1 MKSIKVKVKNK
12 SQTWDWLVF
21 CIKSPELK
29 IVPVADTTA
38 AWAFDV
44 EVAAKQNDDKY
55 VPYQG
60 FASQERV
67 DFEKKRLQRQ
77 QQHGDLPHHKTHVK
91 LTVMTDPGGEVIRY
105 THRLCLQYRGGGDVD
120 DDDYSCG
127 RVSLF

>member
-1 MKSIKVKVKNK
+1 M
-12 SQTWDWLVF
+12 F

-67 DFEKKRLQRQ
+67 DFDKEKTTTTTTTR
-77 QQHGDLPHHKTHVK
+77 
-91 LTVMTDPGGEVIRY
+91 
-105 THRLCLQYRGGGDVD
+105 
-120 DDDYSCG
+120 
-127 RVSLF
+127 

>member
-38 AWAFDV
+38 AWAFYV

-77 QQHGDLPHHKTHVK
+77 QQHGDMPHHNK
-91 LTVMTDPGGEVIRY
+91 
-105 THRLCLQYRGGGDVD
+105 
-120 DDDYSCG
+120 
-127 RVSLF
+127 

>member
-1 MKSIKVKVKNK
+1 MKVKSIKVKVKNK

-67 DFEKKRLQRQ
+67 LKRKDYNDNNNMVICLITR
-77 QQHGDLPHHKTHVK
+77 
-91 LTVMTDPGGEVIRY
+91 LT
-105 THRLCLQYRGGGDVD
+105 
-120 DDDYSCG
+120 
-127 RVSLF
+127 

>member
-1 MKSIKVKVKNK
+1 MKVKSIKVKVKSK
-12 SQTWDWLVF
+12 SQAWDWLVF

-60 FASQERV
+60 FASH
-67 DFEKKRLQRQ
+67 EKV
-77 QQHGDLPHHKTHVK
+77 KT
-91 LTVMTDPGGEVIRY
+91 TMIT
-105 THRLCLQYRGGGDVD
+105 TTW
-120 DDDYSCG
+120 
-127 RVSLF
+127 

>member
-1 MKSIKVKVKNK
+1 M
-12 SQTWDWLVF
+12 F

-67 DFEKKRLQRQ
+67 D
-77 QQHGDLPHHKTHVK
+77 
-91 LTVMTDPGGEVIRY
+91 I
-105 THRLCLQYRGGGDVD
+105 
-120 DDDYSCG
+120 
-127 RVSLF
+127 

>member
-1 MKSIKVKVKNK
+1 M
-12 SQTWDWLVF
+12 
-21 CIKSPELK
+21 
-29 IVPVADTTA
+29 ADTTA

-77 QQHGDLPHHKTHVK
+77 QQQHSDLPHHKTHVK
-91 LTVMTDPGGEVIRY
+91 LMVMTDPGGEVIRY

-127 RVSLF
+127 RVSLL